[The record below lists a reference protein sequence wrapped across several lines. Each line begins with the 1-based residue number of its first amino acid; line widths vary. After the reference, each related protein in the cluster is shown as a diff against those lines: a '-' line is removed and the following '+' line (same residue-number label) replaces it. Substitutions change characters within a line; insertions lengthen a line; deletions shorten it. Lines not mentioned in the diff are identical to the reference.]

1 MPDPSDAPDDWAALR
16 DLQQKK
22 ALRDKYGIAEDWVS
36 TLAPI
41 PVIECDYKEEGT
53 DAPAVRT
60 KVLCTYL
67 YIQRSWQKARAQS
80 SEDLH
85 IGNYF
90 VRRKLLFT

>member
-1 MPDPSDAPDDWAALR
+1 M
-16 DLQQKK
+16 
-22 ALRDKYGIAEDWVS
+22 
-36 TLAPI
+36 
-41 PVIECDYKEEGT
+41 CEEGT

>member
-1 MPDPSDAPDDWAALR
+1 VPDPSDAPDDWAALR

-60 KVLCTYL
+60 KVLSYEE
-67 YIQRSWQKARAQS
+67 
-80 SEDLH
+80 ED
-85 IGNYF
+85 ICVSYEEEDTC
-90 VRRKLLFT
+90 VCIYRER